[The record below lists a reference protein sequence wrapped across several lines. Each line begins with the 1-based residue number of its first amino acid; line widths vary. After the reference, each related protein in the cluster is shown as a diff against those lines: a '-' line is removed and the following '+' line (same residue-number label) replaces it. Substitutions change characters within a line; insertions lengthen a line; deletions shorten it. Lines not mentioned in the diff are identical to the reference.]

1 MVGSVRF
8 ELTNSYAPGTNL
20 TKLDHDPEP
29 NTRHNSH
36 SKKLT
41 NPARGVKRPKKGG
54 NRRDALGILFR
65 LLREPLLMIPL
76 RGFEESRPSEEVDGG
91 EG

>member
-20 TKLDHDPEP
+20 TKLDHDPKS

-36 SKKLT
+36 SKKVT
-41 NPARGVKRPKKGG
+41 KTPKG
-54 NRRDALGILFR
+54 
-65 LLREPLLMIPL
+65 P
-76 RGFEESRPSEEVDGG
+76 
-91 EG
+91 

>member
-29 NTRHNSH
+29 NTRPHLH
-36 SKKLT
+36 SKKVT
-41 NPARGVKRPKKGG
+41 SRIWRRNDPESGARDYFPA
-54 NRRDALGILFR
+54 FT
-65 LLREPLLMIPL
+65 
-76 RGFEESRPSEEVDGG
+76 
-91 EG
+91 

>member
-1 MVGSVRF
+1 MRF
-8 ELTNSYAPGTNL
+8 ELTNSYAPGTNP

-54 NRRDALGILFR
+54 GIGAT
-65 LLREPLLMIPL
+65 P
-76 RGFEESRPSEEVDGG
+76 
-91 EG
+91 